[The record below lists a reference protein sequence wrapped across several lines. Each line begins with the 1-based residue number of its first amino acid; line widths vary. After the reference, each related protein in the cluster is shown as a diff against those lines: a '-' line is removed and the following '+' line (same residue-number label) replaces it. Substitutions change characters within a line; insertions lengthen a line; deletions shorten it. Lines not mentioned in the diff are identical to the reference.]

1 MIGNSGG
8 QDTATVSAENKL
20 NYLLTMF
27 QKCWEAIKGFQFH
40 FARGIVC
47 GEENSKSSEPHQ
59 ITKILKN
66 VRSRDQFK
74 KYETE
79 TRSLRDQNRD
89 RDPENWSRDLHHCTI
104 IHQVKENV
112 ENSVQTKKICTLV
125 QLCRKIWKGSKMC
138 RGRKKFENHCSNT
151 THR

>member
-1 MIGNSGG
+1 MLRGNKRLSI
-8 QDTATVSAENKL
+8 
-20 NYLLTMF
+20 Y
-27 QKCWEAIKGFQFH
+27 

-47 GEENSKSSEPHQ
+47 GKESSKSSEPHQ
-59 ITKILKN
+59 ITKISKN

-74 KYETE
+74 KYGTE

-89 RDPENWSRDLHHCTI
+89 RDPKHWSRDLHHCTI

-125 QLCRKIWKGSKMC
+125 QVCREI
-138 RGRKKFENHCSNT
+138 
-151 THR
+151 